1 MTYSTRYIDY
11 RVVEFLKK
19 ISEKSNVPINWWLEE
34 KLSRLTIEEAKKI
47 KRTKHQ
53 WFGRLKISPKN
64 LELINNLL
72 IEVNKD
78 RERSTAIYM
87 NDILVYL
94 IEKHKNEIEEEKKK
108 EIKDEKKK
116 EKKEEGGIFKWL

>member
-1 MTYSTRYIDY
+1 VTYSTRYVDY

-19 ISEKSNVPINWWLEE
+19 ISERNNIPINWWLEE
-34 KLSRLTIEEAKKI
+34 KLSSMSLEEAKKI
-47 KRTKHQ
+47 KRQKHQ

-64 LELINNLL
+64 LELINRLL

-78 RERSTAIYM
+78 RGKSSYIYM

-94 IEKHKNEIEEEKKK
+94 IEKHKNEIEEEKK

-116 EKKEEGGIFKWL
+116 EKKEEGIFKWL

>member
-19 ISEKSNVPINWWLEE
+19 ISEKKNIPINWWLEE
-34 KLSRLTIEEAKKI
+34 KLSSLTVEEAKKI
-47 KRTKHQ
+47 KKTKHQ

-64 LELINNLL
+64 LELINKLI

-78 RERSTAIYM
+78 RERSSYIYM

-94 IEKHKNEIEEEKKK
+94 IEKYKNEIDEKKK

-116 EKKEEGGIFKWL
+116 EKKEEGGIFQWFS

>member
-94 IEKHKNEIEEEKKK
+94 IEKHKDEVEEKKK
-108 EIKDEKKK
+108 EIKEEKKK
-116 EKKEEGGIFKWL
+116 EKKEGGIFRWL

>member
-19 ISEKSNVPINWWLEE
+19 VSERNNIPLNWWLEE
-34 KLSRLTIEEAKKI
+34 KLSTVSLEEAKKI
-47 KRTKHQ
+47 KRQKHQ

-64 LELINNLL
+64 LELINKLL

-78 RERSTAIYM
+78 RGKSSYIYM

-94 IEKHKNEIEEEKKK
+94 IEKYKNEIKEEKKK
-108 EIKDEKKK
+108 EIKE
-116 EKKEEGGIFKWL
+116 EKKEEKKEGGIFKWL

>member
-19 ISEKSNVPINWWLEE
+19 ISEKRNIPFNWWLEE
-34 KLSRLTIEEAKKI
+34 KLSTVSLEEAKKI
-47 KRTKHQ
+47 KHQKHQ

-64 LELINNLL
+64 LELINKLL

-78 RERSTAIYM
+78 RGKSSYIYM

-94 IEKHKNEIEEEKKK
+94 IEKYKNEIKEEKKK
-108 EIKDEKKK
+108 EIKE
-116 EKKEEGGIFKWL
+116 EKKEEKKEGGIFKWL

>member
-1 MTYSTRYIDY
+1 VTYSTRYIDY

-19 ISEKSNVPINWWLEE
+19 ISEKKNIPLNWWLEE
-34 KLSRLTIEEAKKI
+34 RLHSLDLEEAKKI

-64 LELINNLL
+64 LELINKLL
-72 IEVNKD
+72 LEVNKD
-78 RERSTAIYM
+78 RERSTAVYM

-94 IEKHKNEIEEEKKK
+94 IEKHKDEIEEEKK